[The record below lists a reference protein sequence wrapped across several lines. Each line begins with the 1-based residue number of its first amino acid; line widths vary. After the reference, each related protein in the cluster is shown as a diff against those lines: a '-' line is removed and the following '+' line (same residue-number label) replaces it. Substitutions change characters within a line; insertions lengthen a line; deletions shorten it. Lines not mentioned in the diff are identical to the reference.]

1 MMFNGGMY
9 GGYAPNMSQSY
20 MPNYGTPSNLR
31 YNAPQSVSAQRC
43 EIIRVNGKEG
53 AEAYPMAQNS
63 SILLLDE
70 NNPAGVSPFAV
81 VTTVAVATT
90 SN

>member
-1 MMFNGGMY
+1 MFNGRMY

-53 AEAYPMAQNS
+53 AEAYPTAQNR
-63 SILLLDE
+63 SILRLDE
-70 NNPAGVSPFAV
+70 NNPAGVSPFCGCN
-81 VTTVAVATT
+81 
-90 SN
+90 SGCGCNNI

>member
-1 MMFNGGMY
+1 MMFDGGMY

-43 EIIRVNGKEG
+43 EIIRVNGRKG
-53 AEAYPMAQNS
+53 AYAYPIAPNS
-63 SILLLDE
+63 SIWLLDE
-70 NNPAGVSPFAV
+70 NDPILSAKFAR
-81 VTTVAVATT
+81 
-90 SN
+90 S